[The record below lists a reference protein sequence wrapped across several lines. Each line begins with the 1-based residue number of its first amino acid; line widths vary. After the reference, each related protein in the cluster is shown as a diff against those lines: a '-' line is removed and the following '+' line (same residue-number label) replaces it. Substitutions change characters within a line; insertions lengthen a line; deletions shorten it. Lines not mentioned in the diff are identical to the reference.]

1 VFAPERGV
9 ENPIIRRAIELCDQS
24 GMRVVY
30 HEDTVEVWFAPDKK
44 RFYTTWSQFLADA
57 ETIFGARMHDVP
69 ETDAEAP
76 PRPIFGHRRA
86 EPALAAAAAS
96 PTQPEAAAV
105 TAAQPALAGAQSR
118 VDVNGAG
125 ADHGGELARLRGEI
139 KILERA
145 IKVVGMQAEEWK
157 REVAALREE
166 LDTTRAEAANMAEAR
181 AALAG
186 TGPDRYKLARQ
197 IIVRRLHP
205 DVAGTPE
212 EKAYREKM
220 FKSIWTEIEVLDKK

>member
-24 GMRVVY
+24 GMRVLY

-57 ETIFGARMHDVP
+57 ETIFGARMHEAP
-69 ETDAEAP
+69 ETEVQTP
-76 PRPIFGHRRA
+76 PRPIFGHRRSTDG
-86 EPALAAAAAS
+86 EPATS
-96 PTQPEAAAV
+96 TN
-105 TAAQPALAGAQSR
+105 AGAT
-118 VDVNGAG
+118 NGATAPQPG
-125 ADHGGELARLRGEI
+125 LAEAPARFDPPAPADAGELTRLRNEI
-139 KILERA
+139 RILERA

-166 LDTTRAEAANMAEAR
+166 IDTTRAEAANMAEAR

-186 TGPDRYKLARQ
+186 TGPDRYKMARQ

-205 DVAGTPE
+205 DIPGTDE
-212 EKAYREKM
+212 EKSYRERL
-220 FKSIWTEIEVLDKK
+220 FKSIWQDIEALDKRG